1 MASSLPLHYLGAKA
15 DSTTERYSRAF
26 EKFRVLAASYKEIS
40 VLPTNFLHVATYLEF
55 LLQSNLSYSAL
66 EAAVYG
72 IRWAHD
78 LFGLSNPCDSNLVK
92 GTLKSAKRS
101 LSRPIVKKE
110 PVTPDMVF
118 SICQKFAS
126 ANANL
131 SDLRT
136 AAICVTAFARFLRF
150 NELANLRCCDVNFC
164 KDKYVELFIAKSK
177 TDIYRNGNVV
187 MLNRY
192 IQAAGI
198 DFSSNL
204 MFFRSLHF
212 VKSNASYTL
221 RSTGISYTR
230 SREVVLHAFSQLV
243 YSASAVLDQGALPP
257 LRMRVLMIG
266 YLSAMDVGVQTKP
279 RTVTLK
285 II

>member
-1 MASSLPLHYLGAKA
+1 MASSLPLRCLGAKA

-26 EKFRVLAASYKEIS
+26 EKFRVWAASYKEIS

-55 LLQSNLSYSAL
+55 LLQSNSSYSAL

-92 GTLKSAKRS
+92 GILESAKRS

-110 PVTPDMVF
+110 PVTPDIVL

-136 AAICVTAFARFLRF
+136 AAICVTAFAGFLRF
-150 NELANLRCCDVNFC
+150 NELANLRCCDVKFC

-177 TDIYRNGNVV
+177 TDIYRNGN
-187 MLNRY
+187 
-192 IQAAGI
+192 I
-198 DFSSNL
+198 
-204 MFFRSLHF
+204 
-212 VKSNASYTL
+212 
-221 RSTGISYTR
+221 
-230 SREVVLHAFSQLV
+230 VLLADWA
-243 YSASAVLDQGALPP
+243 YYLP
-257 LRMRVLMIG
+257 V
-266 YLSAMDVGVQTKP
+266 
-279 RTVTLK
+279 
-285 II
+285 